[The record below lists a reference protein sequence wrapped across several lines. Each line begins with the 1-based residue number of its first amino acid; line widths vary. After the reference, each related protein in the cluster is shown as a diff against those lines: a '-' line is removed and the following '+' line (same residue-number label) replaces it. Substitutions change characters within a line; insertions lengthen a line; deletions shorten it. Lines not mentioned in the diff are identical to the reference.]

1 MRFYIDPQQR
11 CGQKHAGGDMKRFGM
26 VLLLF
31 CIFLAAAE
39 ARASEID
46 QERSLDEI
54 QQAVEQALFGELGFE
69 EIDEALETLFPEGK
83 MEFGETVKAVAE
95 GKLPL
100 SFETVGKFV
109 KEQLFYEFS
118 QSKKSLVYILMLA
131 VAAAVFANFSGIF
144 PNRQI
149 AEISFY
155 LLYLLLFTV
164 CLNGFRVMT
173 DFTAQRLGLL
183 TSFMKVLG
191 PVYFLAVAVA
201 RGSVTSIAFYN
212 LVLFLIFLVELLI
225 LNVLLPF
232 VQVYTIL
239 ELLDHLSSEEY
250 LSKMAELIHTGISW
264 SIRTLLACVIGLNLI
279 QGMLLPVIDSVKR
292 GVVAKTAEAI
302 PGVGD
307 AIGGMAEVVL
317 GTTVLV
323 KNSIGITG
331 AVICVGICAVPFLQ
345 VAVISFLYKLVAA
358 VIQPVSDERIVGCVS
373 GIGKGYELLLKI
385 IFTTG
390 LLFLLTIAVVTT
402 STT

>member
-1 MRFYIDPQQR
+1 MCFYIKQIQ
-11 CGQKHAGGDMKRFGM
+11 GEKIQTGGDMRRLWIVLCLFG
-26 VLLLF
+26 
-31 CIFLAAAE
+31 IFLTAVE
-39 ARASEID
+39 VQASEVD
-46 QERSLDEI
+46 QEQALREI
-54 QQAVEQALFGELGFE
+54 QQEVEQALFGELGFE
-69 EIDEALETLFPEGK
+69 EVTEALVKLFPEGK
-83 MEFGETVKAVAE
+83 MDFGETVKAVAE
-95 GKLPL
+95 GNLPL
-100 SFETVGKFV
+100 SFETVARFI
-109 KEQLFYEFS
+109 KEQIFYEFG

-131 VAAAVFANFSGIF
+131 IVAAVFANFSGIF
-144 PNRQI
+144 PNKQI
-149 AEISFY
+149 AEIGFY

-164 CLNGFRVMT
+164 CLNGFRVMI
-173 DFTAQRLGLL
+173 DFTAQRLGCL
-183 TSFMKVLG
+183 TSFMKALG

-201 RGSVTSIAFYN
+201 KGSVTSIAFYN

-225 LNVLLPF
+225 QNILLPF

-250 LSKMAELIHTGISW
+250 LSKMAELIYTGISW
-264 SIRTLLACVIGLNLI
+264 SIRTLLACVVGLNLI

-292 GVVAKTAEAI
+292 SVVTKTAEAI
-302 PGVGD
+302 PGIGD

-323 KNSIGITG
+323 KNSIGMTG

-358 VIQPVSDERIVGCVS
+358 VIQPVSDGRIVGCVS

-390 LLFLLTIAVVTT
+390 LLFLLTIAIVTA